1 MTARLLC
8 TVLATAVATQ
18 VATPPWPVQRDSRA
32 LSAKIDPPAG
42 YSRVPVETGS
52 FGVWLRELP
61 VKAGRPAV
69 RLFDGRPKANQSAH
83 FAILDIDT
91 GRRDLQQCADAVMRL
106 RAEYLRVAGR
116 DRDIA
121 FRFTS
126 GDLARWIDWRDGSRP
141 VVTGNRVKW
150 QRSAARDDS
159 YANFRRYLDSVFT
172 YAGSHSLEREIT
184 RIGDSALEPGDVFI
198 QGGFPGHAVIVVDVA
213 RTAAGATAFMLAQS
227 YMPAQDMHVLHN
239 PAEPAISPWYR
250 DVRASA
256 LRTPEWTFPPGAAR
270 RFR

>member
-8 TVLATAVATQ
+8 TVLATAAATQ
-18 VATPPWPVQRDSRA
+18 VVTPPWPVQRDSRS
-32 LSAKIDPPAG
+32 LSASIEPPAG
-42 YSRVPVETGS
+42 YSRVAAQPGS
-52 FGVWLRELP
+52 FGAWLRELP

-83 FAILDIDT
+83 FAVLDIDT

-106 RAEYLRVAGR
+106 RAEYLRAAGR

-126 GDLARWIDWRDGSRP
+126 GDLASWINWRDGTRP
-141 VVTGNRVKW
+141 VVTGNRVRW
-150 QRSAARDDS
+150 ERSAARDDS

-172 YAGSHSLEREIT
+172 YAGSHSLERELA
-184 RIGDSALEPGDVFI
+184 RVGDLPLEPGDVFI

-213 RTAAGATAFMLAQS
+213 RAPGATVFMLAQS
-227 YMPAQDMHVLHN
+227 YMPAQDMHVQNN
-239 PAEPAISPWYR
+239 PADLNMSPWYR
-250 DVRASA
+250 DVRTSP
-256 LRTPEWTFPPGAAR
+256 LRTPEWTFPPDAAR